1 MDLLNIV
8 SKISVTDLQKLPL
21 GILRIQ
27 KFTSVFISC
36 FSITSLD
43 FISASFFD
51 AKDPIFS
58 LVIML
63 MWAPKSKLLPRT
75 VEKLVPLLPKINW
88 IYLEMLLCS
97 QKDEK
102 YKLQSKIISQV
113 HTCRLKVL
121 IEKLIVHFK
130 SKL

>member
-1 MDLLNIV
+1 
-8 SKISVTDLQKLPL
+8 
-21 GILRIQ
+21 
-27 KFTSVFISC
+27 
-36 FSITSLD
+36 
-43 FISASFFD
+43 
-51 AKDPIFS
+51 
-58 LVIML
+58 ML

-88 IYLEMLLCS
+88 IYLEMLFCS